1 MALLVAAFAGLLFGA
16 GLTISGMVNPAV
28 VLGFLDLSGA
38 WNPALL
44 FVMIGALAVAV
55 PGYQVLKGRRP
66 VLAET
71 QLIPSRSDIDTPL
84 LLGAAV
90 FGVGWGLAGICPGP
104 ALTML
109 AIKPATAVLFIVAMT
124 VGMLG
129 AIYVRRNVSG
139 SAK

>member
-1 MALLVAAFAGLLFGA
+1 MIILVAAIAGVLFGT

-44 FVMIGALAVAV
+44 FVMVGALAVAI
-55 PGYQVLKGRRP
+55 PGYQLLKGRRP
-66 VLAET
+66 VLAEK
-71 QLIPSRSDIDTPL
+71 QLIPTRSDIDAPL

-104 ALTML
+104 ALTLL
-109 AIKPATAVLFIVAMT
+109 AIKPATAALFIVSMSA
-124 VGMLG
+124 GMLV
-129 AIYVRRNVSG
+129 ALYIRRREG
-139 SAK
+139 

>member
-1 MALLVAAFAGLLFGA
+1 MTLLVAAFAGLLFGT

-28 VLGFLDLSGA
+28 VLGFLDLTGN

-55 PGYQVLKGRRP
+55 PGYQLLKGRRP
-66 VLAET
+66 FLAET
-71 QLIPSRSDIDTPL
+71 QSIPSRSDIDVPL
-84 LLGAAV
+84 LLGAAI

-109 AIKPATAVLFIVAMT
+109 AIKPTSASLFIISMSA
-124 VGMLG
+124 GMLG
-129 AIYVRRNVSG
+129 ALWVGRSISG

>member
-1 MALLVAAFAGLLFGA
+1 MALLVAAFAGVLFGA

-28 VLGFLDLSGA
+28 VLGFLDLTGA

-44 FVMIGALAVAV
+44 FVMIGALAIAV
-55 PGYQVLKGRRP
+55 PGYQLLKGRRP

-71 QLIPSRSDIDTPL
+71 QSIPSRSDIDGPL
-84 LLGAAV
+84 LFGAAI

-109 AIKPATAVLFIVAMT
+109 AIKPATAALFIVSMSA
-124 VGMLG
+124 GMLG
-129 AIYVRRNVSG
+129 ALYLRRSVSG
-139 SAK
+139 DAK